1 MAKGAELGAGSRFLI
16 ELHAADLGYRSGE
29 PVLRGVELLL
39 SPGQWVGLVGPNGSG
54 KSTLL
59 RVLAGGLKPLTGK
72 LVRRKLRVAYV
83 PQAAAID
90 PLYPFSVRDLVAQG
104 DLLRRRYAK
113 RAELRVAIARALER
127 VGLGSFESKA
137 FADLSGGQRQRVLV
151 ARALLREPELM
162 LLDEPTSGVDVQAA
176 DDLLAEIRG
185 LSQETGCAVVLATH
199 QLPWLAARPEPI
211 WCVRRGSL
219 EGHPAGALSDPA
231 LLQSLFAE
239 G

>member
-1 MAKGAELGAGSRFLI
+1 MAEAAGQGADSRFLI

-83 PQAAAID
+83 PQATAID

-113 RAELRVAIARALER
+113 RAERRTAIGGALER

-219 EGHPAGALSDPA
+219 EGHPASALSDPA

>member
-1 MAKGAELGAGSRFLI
+1 MAEAVRVEADRRYLI

-39 SPGQWVGLVGPNGSG
+39 APGQWVGLVGSNGSG

-59 RVLAGGLKPLTGK
+59 RVLAGGLKPLAGR
-72 LVRRKLRVAYV
+72 LERRKLRVAYV

-90 PLYPFSVRDLVAQG
+90 ALYPFSVRDLVEQG
-104 DLLRRRYAK
+104 DLLRPRFPK
-113 RAELRVAIARALER
+113 RAQRRAAIAGALER

-162 LLDEPTSGVDVQAA
+162 LLDEPTSGVDVHAA
-176 DDLLAEIRG
+176 DALLGEVRG

-211 WCVRRGSL
+211 WCVRGGRL
-219 EGHPAGALSDPA
+219 EGHPSSALSDPA
-231 LLQSLFAE
+231 LLQSLFARS
-239 G
+239 